1 MKTIICLLL
10 LMALVAACGSG
21 PDGIAS
27 TDSSFKTVVPKTPFV
42 NAEKYV
48 GTLPC
53 DDCEG
58 IDVSLQL
65 NRNKTYILNAVYRY
79 ASADSSSNSTKDTGS
94 WSQSNDTIYLRSG
107 RIDVGRYIKTDT
119 GLIQLGGDGNRIT
132 GPLAAMYILHKK

>member
-10 LMALVAACGSG
+10 LTALVAACGPG

-79 ASADSSSNSTKDTGS
+79 TSADSSSNSTKDTGS
-94 WSQSNDTIYLRSG
+94 WSQGNDTIYLRSG
-107 RIDVGRYIKTDT
+107 RTEVGKYIKTGT
-119 GLIQLGGDGNRIT
+119 ALIKLDDDGNRIT
-132 GPLAAMYILHKK
+132 GPLANMYILHKK